1 MPPEGASKPPGEI
14 NPRVALFTY
23 FFFLISFFLPILFED
38 NRLANM
44 LVHDMWLIIIIA
56 MVLRHYNISLSQFS
70 FHRMAPTEYL
80 FGIGV
85 GVLLIG
91 VDIGLTWLSYGIS
104 PDESTQFKDIVESIR
119 PANIG
124 QMLVLGIELLVIT
137 PFIEEL
143 IFRGIVFRGFRKF
156 GFWYAAVLSSFLSSV
171 LYYVVT
177 LSLSMFL
184 PTLAFGLI
192 LCWVY
197 EKTGNLTVVML
208 AHLVANILFF
218 LQITGVVNISM

>member
-1 MPPEGASKPPGEI
+1 MPPEGVSKPPGEI

-23 FFFLISFFLPILFED
+23 LFFLISFFLPILFED